1 MKTWKS
7 SIKVSSSI
15 AFTVATMAWLISSPA
30 HAQSKL
36 PANVAIR
43 AQDACVE
50 QARAKGFN
58 LENVV
63 SVESANAD
71 TVRVVLNLT
80 QNGQRYKLTCNYN
93 KASGTSVYE
102 DTTTTT
108 TTHQPLINP
117 WLLGLV
123 LPLVGLG
130 LLWLWTKGR
139 GSDKHDRHTRKNLG
153 NRSEAIVRTRRDR
166 LEIYSGPGTTYRI
179 TGNLR
184 NGQQVILSGRYNN
197 NWAELADGGWVP
209 LQYLETNPQYT
220 Y

>member
-1 MKTWKS
+1 
-7 SIKVSSSI
+7 
-15 AFTVATMAWLISSPA
+15 MASLTSSPT

-36 PANVAIR
+36 PANIAIR
-43 AQDACVE
+43 AQDACVD

-58 LENVV
+58 LENVA

-80 QNGQRYKLTCNYN
+80 QNGQSYKLTCNYN

-102 DTTTTT
+102 DTTTATAT
-108 TTHQPLINP
+108 ATATHQPLINP

-130 LLWLWTKGR
+130 LLWLWTRGR
-139 GSDKHDRHTRKNLG
+139 GSDRYDRYTRKG
-153 NRSEAIVRTRRDR
+153 QDHRSEGIIKIRSDR
-166 LEIYSGPGTTYRI
+166 LEIHSGPGTTYRI

-184 NGQQVILSGRYNN
+184 NGQRVILSGRYNN
-197 NWAELADGGWVP
+197 NWAELADGGWIP
-209 LQYLETNPQYT
+209 LQYVETNPQYT
-220 Y
+220 H

>member
-7 SIKVSSSI
+7 SIKVSSSV
-15 AFTVATMAWLISSPA
+15 AFTIAAIAWLTSSPT

-50 QARAKGFN
+50 QARAKGFS

-80 QNGQRYKLTCNYN
+80 QNGQQYKLTCNYN

-102 DTTTTT
+102 DTNSTTYKY
-108 TTHQPLINP
+108 QPLINP

-130 LLWLWTKGR
+130 LLWLWTRSR
-139 GSDKHDRHTRKNLG
+139 GSDKYDRYTRKDQDR
-153 NRSEAIVRTRRDR
+153 RSEGIIRIRSDR
-166 LEIYSGPGTTYRI
+166 LEIHSGPGTTYRI

-184 NGQQVILSGRYNN
+184 NGQRVILSGRYNN
-197 NWAELADGGWVP
+197 NWAELADGGWIP
-209 LQYLETNPQYT
+209 LQYVETNAQYT
-220 Y
+220 H